1 MSKRLMLAV
10 TVATMAALA
19 LPATSQAG
27 GLRSDAGAR
36 KGCFLTHMMT
46 CANKHL
52 FRPVVGRRSHTK
64 WRLFNRHHKRGLPSE
79 AVLVPLEGGVAS

>member
-1 MSKRLMLAV
+1 MSKRLILAV

-46 CANKHL
+46 RANKHL
-52 FRPVVGRRSHTK
+52 IRPMVAGVSHRK
-64 WRLFNRHHKRGLPSE
+64 WRLFNRHHKRR
-79 AVLVPLEGGVAS
+79 

>member
-10 TVATMAALA
+10 TVTTMAALT

-27 GLRSDAGAR
+27 GLRSDSGVR

-46 CANKHL
+46 RTNKHL
-52 FRPVVGRRSHTK
+52 IQPMVAGRSYRK
-64 WRLFNRHHKRGLPSE
+64 WRLFNRHHKRR
-79 AVLVPLEGGVAS
+79 

>member
-46 CANKHL
+46 RANKHL
-52 FRPVVGRRSHTK
+52 FRPVLVG
-64 WRLFNRHHKRGLPSE
+64 GLTPSGGSSTAITSE
-79 AVLVPLEGGVAS
+79 ADHQRLSWSHLKEE